1 MRNDDT
7 LAGLTM
13 KDQPNQMSAELNE
26 RPPFDKEILAIA
38 DYVEH
43 YVIRS
48 EEAYQTAYHCLLDS
62 IGCAMLAHRYPE
74 CIKLLGPIVPG
85 EINNPGARV
94 LGTNLLLNP
103 VQSAFNNGLLI
114 RWLDYNDTWLAAEWG
129 HPSDNLGGILAVL
142 DYLARRNPLQANT
155 ITVHDVLT
163 AMIKAYEIQGILA
176 LENGFNRVGLDHVIL
191 VKLATTAVVT
201 KLLGGD
207 YDTLCNAISLAWLD
221 GQSLRTYRHAPNTG
235 TRKSWAA
242 GDATSRGVW
251 LALLALRGE
260 MGYPSVL
267 SAKKW
272 GFCDV
277 YLKGE
282 PIKLA
287 RSFESYVMEN
297 ILFKIAY
304 PAEFHGQTAVE
315 CALKLHPLV
324 KNRFDDIEKITIK
337 TQESAVRI
345 INKQGPLHNAA
356 DRDHSL
362 QYMVAIALI
371 YGQLTSDH
379 YEDETAK
386 NPLIDEL
393 RQKMQVQENPTYSR
407 DYLAADKRS
416 IANAIQVHFKD
427 GSTTEE
433 IAIEYPVGH
442 RQRRKEGIPL
452 LQQKFQQNLATRF
465 PKARAHKLAALFND
479 QSATAQMS
487 VADFMDLFV
496 I

>member
-1 MRNDDT
+1 MLNDPLKSD
-7 LAGLTM
+7 M
-13 KDQPNQMSAELNE
+13 SNDQPTHNAERNE
-26 RPPFDKEILAIA
+26 RPEFDPEIRAIA
-38 DYVEH
+38 DYVMNYE
-43 YVIRS
+43 INS
-48 EEAYQTAYHCLLDS
+48 DLAYKTAYHCLMDS
-62 IGCAMLAHRYPE
+62 IGCALLAYRFPE
-74 CIKLLGPIVPG
+74 CIKLLGPVVPNETVFNG
-85 EINNPGARV
+85 SRV
-94 LGTNLLLNP
+94 LGSQLQLNP
-103 VQSAFNNGLLI
+103 VLAAFNNGLLI
-114 RWLDYNDTWLAAEWG
+114 RWLDFNDTWLAAEWG

-142 DYLARRNPLQANT
+142 DYCARQDSST
-155 ITVHDVLT
+155 EITVQDVLT

-176 LENGFNRVGLDHVIL
+176 LENSFNRVGLDHVIL

-207 YDTLCNAISLAWLD
+207 YDAICNAVSLAWLD

-235 TRKSWAA
+235 SRKSWAA
-242 GDATSRGVW
+242 GDATSRGVF
-251 LALLALRGE
+251 LALLALKGE

-272 GFCDV
+272 GFCDI
-277 YLKGE
+277 YFKGE
-282 PIKLA
+282 PLKIS
-287 RSFESYVMEN
+287 RPYQSYVMEN

-315 CALKLHPLV
+315 CALQLHHRV
-324 KNRFDDIEKITIK
+324 HGQYDQIDKIMIR

-379 YEDETAK
+379 YEDHIAK

-393 RQKMQVQENPTYSR
+393 RRKMIVKEEPQFSH
-407 DYLAADKRS
+407 DYLDADKRS
-416 IANAIQVHFKD
+416 IANAIQISFKD
-427 GSTTEE
+427 DSTTEE
-433 IAIEYPVGH
+433 VVIDYPLGH
-442 RQRRKEGIPL
+442 RQRRQEGIPL
-452 LQQKFQQNLATRF
+452 LIQKFEQNLATRF
-465 PKARAHKLAALFND
+465 PKQRATKLAALFHD
-479 QSATAQMS
+479 PERVTAMP
-487 VADFMDLFV
+487 VKDFMDLFV